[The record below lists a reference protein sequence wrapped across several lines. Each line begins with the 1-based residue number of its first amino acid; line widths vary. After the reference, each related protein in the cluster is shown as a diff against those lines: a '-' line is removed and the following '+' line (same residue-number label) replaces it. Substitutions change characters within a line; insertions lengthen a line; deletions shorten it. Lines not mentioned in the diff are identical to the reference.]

1 MPTDYTSRDYESVKN
16 DLVNRAKR
24 KIPEWSRA
32 QPSDF
37 AMLLVDLWAYVAD
50 VQHYYIDRAHTEA
63 FMASATQRSS
73 VHALAQS
80 MGYVPN
86 PRTSATASVT
96 LRNSTAS
103 VITVPKGTM
112 FFVPPTATTDN
123 IYFTSSAAQDV
134 AANGTA
140 AVSLNEGRQVT
151 ETLTTNFS
159 GRAAVSFILSEQK
172 VVPSSLS
179 LTVGSV
185 TYSYLARMPDASST
199 APVFTTVT
207 DSSDNTVLL
216 LGNGVNGVVPPTGVT
231 ITATY
236 RVGQGPLGNVAA
248 GAITKMDNPIT
259 GLSIDTVTVS
269 TAGVGGRDPESL
281 ASIKTNAP
289 TLRRTQERAV
299 TEADYKAIM
308 LGFSGVSKSHVVTST
323 SSGVVTVNY
332 SALPTYE
339 DYDLRGMPTADG
351 GSNLGSNLSLTS
363 DFGTAGTDINTG
375 LAAYLADRSMIGVL
389 VNQISTTITTV
400 DVYVALSRVEYA
412 SGYQE
417 SDISQNVKDA
427 IRALFTWDN
436 IKFNQTIRHADIV
449 NAAQSVEGVVS
460 VTVSNI
466 NGSSSG
472 TSPADFAVTTSTASA
487 VYLPSL
493 RGVTVSGLV
502 VSAS

>member
-1 MPTDYTSRDYESVKN
+1 
-16 DLVNRAKR
+16 
-24 KIPEWSRA
+24 
-32 QPSDF
+32 
-37 AMLLVDLWAYVAD
+37 
-50 VQHYYIDRAHTEA
+50 
-63 FMASATQRSS
+63 
-73 VHALAQS
+73 
-80 MGYVPN
+80 
-86 PRTSATASVT
+86 
-96 LRNSTAS
+96 
-103 VITVPKGTM
+103 
-112 FFVPPTATTDN
+112 
-123 IYFTSSAAQDV
+123 
-134 AANGTA
+134 
-140 AVSLNEGRQVT
+140 
-151 ETLTTNFS
+151 
-159 GRAAVSFILSEQK
+159 
-172 VVPSSLS
+172 
-179 LTVGSV
+179 
-185 TYSYLARMPDASST
+185 
-199 APVFTTVT
+199 
-207 DSSDNTVLL
+207 
-216 LGNGVNGVVPPTGVT
+216 
-231 ITATY
+231 
-236 RVGQGPLGNVAA
+236 VAA
-248 GAITKMDNPIT
+248 GAITKVDNPIT

-466 NGSSSG
+466 KDATSSPS
-472 TSPADFAVTTSTASA
+472 TEDFAITTTTASA